1 MGSIMAPNTT
11 QVIPGLPLGLGH
23 LLGAP
28 NSNARLGVSQHS
40 YPGYCT
46 SPRLPS
52 DPPANHKA
60 KLAVVCAG
68 PQISS
73 YLARP
78 PSLFDRRGPR

>member
-1 MGSIMAPNTT
+1 MS
-11 QVIPGLPLGLGH
+11 
-23 LLGAP
+23 AP

-68 PQISS
+68 PQI

-78 PSLFDRRGPR
+78 PSLFEEGGPGDVSYLSPGLVGPMGGN